1 MGRRKRTDASGTA
14 RGVAGA
20 LKRAPKSQTT
30 GKDRKDNTK
39 SATNFVEAAPR
50 ALRNKQRAE
59 TLKSG
64 SPSGAVAP
72 AYKARKAVS
81 GKFVQVARQR
91 QRNNPTLADRV
102 FRPMTR
108 KQAAAVSAAMHDP
121 NVPTRKLSPRR

>member
-1 MGRRKRTDASGTA
+1 MGRKRMGASGKA
-14 RGVAGA
+14 RIVAGA

-39 SATNFVEAAPR
+39 SATNFVAEPRAPR
-50 ALRNKQRAE
+50 NSQRTT

-64 SPSGAVAP
+64 PLSGPAVTV
-72 AYKARKAVS
+72 YKARKVVS
-81 GKFVQVARQR
+81 GKYVTVTRQQ
-91 QRNNPTLADRV
+91 QRNVPTLTDRV

-108 KQAAAVSAAMHDP
+108 KRAADVSAAMHDP